1 MTHSFLERIGHPE
14 VDLAKDGEENVPFN
28 VLDATSILYFGA
40 IFIEPRRRRIQ
51 EAIEQV
57 IYIAPA
63 NDASS
68 ANPLM
73 VSFLLSSSAPT
84 TQTTQLK
91 HGVHLSLK
99 NPSVARGIALGLM
112 SPDPPEPP
120 YPPDLGSVMVTMGI
134 DLRVVLAEEWWE
146 ERWRYSS
153 LDDERDL
160 GLMVTDFLET
170 RGGGGGDS
178 WCSSDSDSEF
188 PDPSYLSD
196 KIQETSKYMPYAA
209 AYNVFLAI
217 SE

>member
-1 MTHSFLERIGHPE
+1 MSASLR
-14 VDLAKDGEENVPFN
+14 
-28 VLDATSILYFGA
+28 S
-40 IFIEPRRRRIQ
+40 
-51 EAIEQV
+51 
-57 IYIAPA
+57 PA

-91 HGVHLSLK
+91 HGVYLSLK

-120 YPPDLGSVMVTMGI
+120 DPLDLGSVMVESNLVTVTMGI
-134 DLRVVLAEEWWE
+134 DLRVVLPEEWWE
-146 ERWRYSS
+146 ERGRYSS

-196 KIQETSKYMPYAA
+196 KIQRIAMEMVDWIIFCSAWTYGL
-209 AYNVFLAI
+209 V
-217 SE
+217 